1 MANPDDSRHIQ
12 VKSGD
17 EMVAEAEIWPAQE
30 SGTARASLRA
40 EAGHIPP
47 GSRASLVDAVMD
59 QPEVQGSA
67 QLKAAIPLGDGE
79 SLDRLRERTEDLT
92 ARPAGS
98 PRSCTR
104 RYRPPATENR
114 ARSQATRTRSHAT
127 SQPRDPAA

>member
-17 EMVAEAEIWPAQE
+17 ETVAEAEIWPAQE

-98 PRSCTR
+98 TALVHAKI
-104 RYRPPATENR
+104 PAAGHREPGAEPGDEN
-114 ARSQATRTRSHAT
+114 AE
-127 SQPRDPAA
+127 PRDESAT